1 MKSYRRTL
9 LSGAGHVKGRP
20 MAFCFGDKKDK
31 NDNLD
36 NEGGRSNGVKH
47 TDDAVELLQLATDSS
62 APSMYLPAYQWDD

>member
-47 TDDAVELLQLATDSS
+47 IDDSMELLVQFQFSPLRDAVGDQF
-62 APSMYLPAYQWDD
+62 